1 MRLKLLVCVAR
12 TGANMPQMAK
22 ATDDGL
28 TGTYSRPE
36 VGFWEGVFRTMRP
49 ESRPD
54 GTRKRR
60 FNKRR
65 VKNQLRL
72 GTPRSILSGM
82 GPLAEEDQV

>member
-1 MRLKLLVCVAR
+1 
-12 TGANMPQMAK
+12 MPQMAK
-22 ATDDGL
+22 ATDNGL
-28 TGTYSRPE
+28 TGAYSGPE
-36 VGFWEGVFRTMRP
+36 VGFWEVVFRTMRA

-72 GTPRSILSGM
+72 GIGEVGVRYPRSILSGM

>member
-36 VGFWEGVFRTMRP
+36 VLVLYLKRPREESWELRRCGGALEIQRL
-49 ESRPD
+49 EGSRP
-54 GTRKRR
+54 
-60 FNKRR
+60 
-65 VKNQLRL
+65 L
-72 GTPRSILSGM
+72 GDYGICIWMGRS
-82 GPLAEEDQV
+82 

>member
-1 MRLKLLVCVAR
+1 
-12 TGANMPQMAK
+12 MPQMAK

-36 VGFWEGVFRTMRP
+36 VGFWEVVFRTMRP

-72 GTPRSILSGM
+72 GIGEVGVRYPPVYSVRYGPPRRRGSSMNEGN
-82 GPLAEEDQV
+82 PV